1 MRISLEMRRVETDK
15 PEELGDAIAA
25 LGGRALSVDDERL
38 LDNLSRSHAR
48 VQRGIRI
55 LKNDLHVASRESK
68 FLPRVLE
75 DVRSAEPH
83 LSRGGFD
90 EPEDAA
96 AGGGFAAAGFPHE
109 AERLTFFDGE
119 GHVVNGAG

>member
-1 MRISLEMRRVETDK
+1 MCRVETDK
-15 PEELGDAIAA
+15 SEQFGDAIAA
-25 LGGRALSVDDERL
+25 LGGRALAVDDERL

-75 DVRSAEPH
+75 DVRPAKPH
-83 LSRGGFD
+83 FSRGGFD

-96 AGGGFAAAGFPHE
+96 ARGGLAAAGFPNK
-109 AERLTFFDGE
+109 AERLTFVDRE
-119 GHVVNGAG
+119 CHVVNGAG